1 MMFSKKFVI
10 LTFVTLT
17 LYNTVDCASERE
29 CSYFCNIQGS
39 RYGNT
44 VSKNNGK
51 TLLEHAKSL
60 GSQYNY
66 YMPCCD
72 GELRSRENITI
83 VSKDLKTLP
92 NSTVKMR
99 GSFTYMP
106 TDRYCSTY
114 CALDLDKRI
123 TYFMNSE
130 GMTFEKFVNK
140 YSADQYKNKYHLFT
154 YCCDG
159 TFTTD
164 RMTYTRDKT
173 QFSLHIPT
181 FKINQDSLTKVKSQL
196 QNELLNQTCSYYC
209 NVKNK
214 KIISISHSN
223 GKNIKEYAEV
233 KKDYDYDS
241 YIKCCNGKVDRKQ
254 NVAVYTKKKEVA
266 LYQNIDSPYIFDYFA
281 KFNSVCNNYCGFN
294 TSKKTYSIVKS
305 QGKSLTESLKSYR
318 NVFDYMTFCCDGKK
332 EIKGILVSAR
342 SNGEQC
348 AINTKEYSYKAVNQ
362 DSVENS
368 LLPESVENSLLPS
381 STSEFVTPQAQ
392 VAQEIEESTIVP
404 ELTEKDIKY
413 MRYTEDIQYEQGIR
427 AI

>member
-1 MMFSKKFVI
+1 MFSKKFVI

-17 LYNTVDCASERE
+17 LFKKVESSSERDCA
-29 CSYFCNIQGS
+29 YFCNIQGS

-66 YMPCCD
+66 YMQCCD
-72 GELRSRENITI
+72 GELRSREGITI

-92 NSTVKMR
+92 NSTVKMK
-99 GSFTYMP
+99 GTFTYMP

-114 CALDLDKRI
+114 CAHDLDKRI
-123 TYFMNSE
+123 TYFLNSE
-130 GMTFEKFVNK
+130 GMTLEKFVNK
-140 YSADQYKNKYHLFT
+140 YSADKYKSMYHLFT

-181 FKINQDSLTKVKSQL
+181 FKINQDSLTKAKSQL

-209 NVKNK
+209 NVKNN

-223 GKNIKEYAEV
+223 GKTIKEYAEI

-241 YIKCCNGKVDRKQ
+241 FIKCCNGKVDRKS
-254 NVAVYTKKKEVA
+254 NVAVYTKKKTVS

-294 TSKKTYSIVKS
+294 TSKMTYSIVKS
-305 QGKSLTESLKSYR
+305 QGKTLNESLLSYR

-342 SNGEQC
+342 SNGEQR
-348 AINTKEYSYKAVNQ
+348 AINTKEYSYKAVSQ
-362 DSVENS
+362 GSVENS
-368 LLPESVENSLLPS
+368 LLS
-381 STSEFVTPQAQ
+381 SNASDIVTPQAY
-392 VAQEIEESTIVP
+392 VTEENEESTIVP
-404 ELTEKDIKY
+404 ELTENDIKY
-413 MRYTEDIQYEQGIR
+413 MRYTEDIQYEQGPR
-427 AI
+427 P